1 MIIVTLSAELL
12 GHLRGLA
19 GALEVPLE
27 WLVAGIVCDTFET
40 PAQAGP
46 PSAGQLV
53 ASWSGI
59 RSWSLLGF
67 VSLQVFTHALGGYNA
82 SFRKQVCL

>member
-1 MIIVTLSAELL
+1 MPHSIIIVTLSAELL

-19 GALEVPLE
+19 AVLEVPFE

-53 ASWSGI
+53 AS
-59 RSWSLLGF
+59 
-67 VSLQVFTHALGGYNA
+67 
-82 SFRKQVCL
+82 